1 MTLNNH
7 KQIPP
12 ARSLWCASRLALAFA
27 LSATVPCV
35 QAATPSDP
43 FFPQP
48 VYTTLTKANAVENM
62 AAAKNLDGLPT
73 AHYDAISADGKL
85 LMVSSKDQPEA
96 YLVDAQ
102 SGKKLATYE
111 IGKVPQGVAIS
122 PDGRWGMAVAAGED
136 TVSVI
141 DLKTRKLIKTIIV
154 GKTPHNVRFTHD
166 SRTAYVTLQGGNGVA
181 VVDMSSLKK
190 VGEIPIPGIK
200 GPHNLD
206 LSPDEKTLWVRD
218 FVGKVAA
225 VDIASRKVE
234 AIIPVGLGHGG
245 IDVTPG
251 GRYVVTGAIADHV
264 VDVIDPKT
272 MKVIKRIDV
281 GQGPHGV
288 RASADGRWIYA
299 SVTGTNRIAVIDANT
314 LNVAEQVPTNG
325 KVPFWLSVVGN
336 D

>member
-7 KQIPP
+7 QQ
-12 ARSLWCASRLALAFA
+12 ASPVRFRWSAYRLAFAFA
-27 LSATVPCV
+27 LSSAVPGA
-35 QAATPSDP
+35 QAAAPSDL
-43 FFPQP
+43 FPQP
-48 VYTTLTKANAVENM
+48 VYVTVTKADAVQEM
-62 AAAKNLDGLPT
+62 ASSRNLDGLPT

-85 LMVSSKDQPEA
+85 LMVSSRDQPEA

-102 SGKKLATYE
+102 SGKKLATYK

-122 PDGRWGMAVAAGED
+122 PDGRWGMAVAAGEN
-136 TVSVI
+136 TVSII
-141 DLKTRKLIKTIIV
+141 DLKTRKLVKTIEV
-154 GKTPHNVRFTHD
+154 GKTPHNVRFTRD
-166 SRTAYVTLQGGNGVA
+166 SRIAYVTLQGGTGVA

-190 VGEIPIPGIK
+190 VDEIPVPGVK

-225 VDIASRKVE
+225 VDIASRREK

-251 GRYVVTGAIADHV
+251 GKYVVTGAIADHV

-272 MKVIKRIDV
+272 MKIIKRIDV

-299 SVTGTNRIAVIDANT
+299 SVTGTNQIAVIDANT
-314 LNVAEQVPTNG
+314 LDVARQVPTEG
-325 KVPFWLSVVGN
+325 EVPFWLSVVGN

>member
-1 MTLNNH
+1 MTLNAP
-7 KQIPP
+7 QQASPVRFRRS
-12 ARSLWCASRLALAFA
+12 ARRLALVFA
-27 LSATVPCV
+27 LSGAAACV
-35 QAATPSDP
+35 QAATSPDL
-43 FFPQP
+43 FPQP
-48 VYTTLTKANAVENM
+48 VYVTVTKADAVEEM
-62 AAAKNLDGLPT
+62 ATSRKLDGLPT

-85 LMVSSKDQPEA
+85 LMASSTDQPEA
-96 YLVDAQ
+96 YLSDAQ
-102 SGKKLATYE
+102 SGKKLATYK

-141 DLKTRKLIKTIIV
+141 DLKTQKLVKTIMV
-154 GKTPHNVRFTHD
+154 GKTPHNVRFTRD
-166 SRTAYVTLQGGNGVA
+166 SRIAYVTLQGGTGVV
-181 VVDMSSLKK
+181 VVDMSSLSK
-190 VGEIPIPGIK
+190 VDEIPVPGVK

-225 VDIASRKVE
+225 VDIASRKEKAV
-234 AIIPVGLGHGG
+234 ISVGLGHGG
-245 IDVTPG
+245 IDVTPEG
-251 GRYVVTGAIADHV
+251 KYVVTGAIADHV

-299 SVTGTNRIAVIDANT
+299 SVTGTNTIAVIDANT
-314 LNVAEQVPTNG
+314 LEVVKQVPTDG
-325 KVPFWLSVVGN
+325 EVPFWLSVLGN

>member
-1 MTLNNH
+1 MALNNQQH
-7 KQIPP
+7 VPSPRFRWSAYHLAI
-12 ARSLWCASRLALAFA
+12 ALALSTA
-27 LSATVPCV
+27 VPGV
-35 QAATPSDP
+35 QAATSAEL
-43 FFPQP
+43 FPQP
-48 VYTTLTKANAVENM
+48 VYTTLTKANAVEEM
-62 AAAKNLDGLPT
+62 ATSKNTEGLPT

-85 LMVSSKDQPEA
+85 LMVSSRDQPEA
-96 YLVDAQ
+96 YLLDAKT
-102 SGKKLATYE
+102 GKKLATYE

-122 PDGRWGMAVAAGED
+122 PDEHWGMAVAAGED
-136 TVSVI
+136 TVSII
-141 DLKTRKLIKTIIV
+141 DLKTKKLVKTIKV
-154 GKTPHNVRFTHD
+154 GKTPHNIRFTHD
-166 SRTAYVTLQGGNGVA
+166 SRIAYVTLQGGTGVA
-181 VVDMSSLKK
+181 VVDMTSLKK
-190 VGEIPIPGIK
+190 IDEIPVPGIK

-234 AIIPVGLGHGG
+234 AVIPVGLGHGG

-251 GRYVVTGAIADHV
+251 GKYVVTGAIADHL

-288 RASADGRWIYA
+288 RASADGHWIYA

-314 LNVAEQVPTNG
+314 LDVAKQVPTQG
-325 KVPFWLSVVGN
+325 EIPFWISVVGN

>member
-1 MTLNNH
+1 MALNNH
-7 KQIPP
+7 QQ
-12 ARSLWCASRLALAFA
+12 ASPVRFRWSAYRLAAALALPA
-27 LSATVPCV
+27 VVSCA
-35 QAATPSDP
+35 QAATLSDL
-43 FFPQP
+43 FPQP
-48 VYTTLTKANAVENM
+48 VYVTVTKANAVEEM
-62 AAAKNLDGLPT
+62 ATSRNLDGVPT

-85 LMVSSKDQPEA
+85 LMVSSRDQPEA
-96 YLVDAQ
+96 YLVDVQ
-102 SGKKLATYE
+102 TGKKLATYK

-122 PDGRWGMAVAAGED
+122 PDGHWGMAVAAGEN

-141 DLKTRKLIKTIIV
+141 DLKTRKLVKTIVV
-154 GKTPHNVRFTHD
+154 GKTPHNVRFTRD
-166 SRTAYVTLQGGNGVA
+166 SQTAYVTLQGGTGVA
-181 VVDMSSLKK
+181 VVNMSSLKK
-190 VGEIPIPGIK
+190 VDEIPVPGVK

-225 VDIASRKVE
+225 VDIASRKEKAV
-234 AIIPVGLGHGG
+234 IPVGLGHGG

-251 GRYVVTGAIADHV
+251 GKYVITGAIADHV

-272 MKVIKRIDV
+272 MKLIKRIDV

-288 RASADGRWIYA
+288 RASADGHWIYA

-314 LNVAEQVPTNG
+314 LDVTKQVPTDG
-325 KVPFWLSVVGN
+325 EVPFWLSVLGN

>member
-1 MTLNNH
+1 MASNNH
-7 KQIPP
+7 LQTSSIHSR
-12 ARSLWCASRLALAFA
+12 RSAYRCALVVALCAA
-27 LSATVPCV
+27 ASCA
-35 QAATPSDP
+35 QAATASDL
-43 FFPQP
+43 FPQP
-48 VYTTLTKANAVENM
+48 VYVTVTKANAVEEM
-62 AAAKNLDGLPT
+62 ATSRTMDGLPT
-73 AHYDAISADGKL
+73 AHYDAISADGTL
-85 LMVSSKDQPEA
+85 LLTSSRDQTEA
-96 YLVDAQ
+96 YLTDAR
-102 SGKKLATYE
+102 SGKKLASYE

-122 PDGRWGMAVAAGED
+122 PDGRWGMAVAAGEN
-136 TVSVI
+136 TVSII
-141 DLKTRKLIKTIIV
+141 DLKTRKRVKTIIV

-166 SRTAYVTLQGGNGVA
+166 SRIAYVTLQGGTGVA
-181 VVDMSSLKK
+181 VVDMASLKK
-190 VGEIPIPGIK
+190 VDEIPVPGVK

-234 AIIPVGLGHGG
+234 AVIPVGRGHGG

-251 GRYVVTGAIADHV
+251 GRYVVTGAIADHL

-272 MKVIKRIDV
+272 LKVVKRIDV

-314 LNVAEQVPTNG
+314 LTVARQVPTSG
-325 KVPFWLSVVGN
+325 EVPFWLSVLGN

>member
-1 MTLNNH
+1 MALNNPQ
-7 KQIPP
+7 QIPLACP
-12 ARSLWCASRLALAFA
+12 RWSASRLALVVALFA
-27 LSATVPCV
+27 AAPCAQAT
-35 QAATPSDP
+35 TPSDL
-43 FFPQP
+43 FPQP
-48 VYTTLTKANAVENM
+48 VYTTVTKANAVENM
-62 AAAKNLDGLPT
+62 GAAKNLGDLPT

-85 LMVSSKDQPEA
+85 LMVSSRDQPEA

-102 SGKKLATYE
+102 SGKKLATYT

-141 DLKTRKLIKTIIV
+141 DLKTRKLIKTIMI

-166 SRTAYVTLQGGNGVA
+166 SQTAYVTLQGGGVA

-190 VGEIPIPGIK
+190 VDEIPVPGVK

-218 FVGKVAA
+218 FIGKVAA
-225 VDIASRKVE
+225 VDIASRKVK
-234 AIIPVGLGHGG
+234 AVIPVGLGHGG

-251 GRYVVTGAIADHV
+251 GKYVVTGAIADHV

-272 MKVIKRIDV
+272 MKIIKRIDV

-299 SVTGTNRIAVIDANT
+299 SVTGTNRVAVIDANT
-314 LNVAEQVPTNG
+314 LDVAAQVPTKG
-325 KVPFWLSVVGN
+325 EIPFWLSVVGN

>member
-1 MTLNNH
+1 MIVNNH
-7 KQIPP
+7 QQ
-12 ARSLWCASRLALAFA
+12 ATATRFRRSAYRLALAFA
-27 LSATVPCV
+27 LSTGISGV
-35 QAATPSDP
+35 QAATSADP
-43 FFPQP
+43 FPQP
-48 VYTTLTKANAVENM
+48 VYITLTKANAVQEM
-62 AAAKNLDGLPT
+62 ATSNSLDGLPT

-96 YLVDAQ
+96 YLLDAQ
-102 SGKKLATYE
+102 TGQKLATYK

-122 PDGRWGMAVAAGED
+122 PDERWGMAVAAGED

-141 DLKTRKLIKTIIV
+141 DLKTRKLVKTITV
-154 GKTPHNVRFTHD
+154 GKTPHNIRFTRD
-166 SRTAYVTLQGGNGVA
+166 SKMAYVTLQGGTGVA
-181 VVDMSSLKK
+181 VLDMSLLKK
-190 VGEIPIPGIK
+190 VDEIPVPGIK

-225 VDIASRKVE
+225 VDIASHKVK
-234 AIIPVGLGHGG
+234 AVIPVGLGHGG

-251 GRYVVTGAIADHV
+251 GKYVVTGAIADHL

-272 MKVIKRIDV
+272 MQVVNRVDV

-288 RASADGRWIYA
+288 RASADGHWIYA
-299 SVTGTNRIAVIDANT
+299 SITGTNQIAVIDANT
-314 LNVAEQVPTNG
+314 LDVVKQVPTKG
-325 KVPFWLSVVGN
+325 DVPFWISVVGN

>member
-1 MTLNNH
+1 MELNNR
-7 KQIPP
+7 QQTSSVRFR
-12 ARSLWCASRLALAFA
+12 RSTHRLALAFA
-27 LSATVPCV
+27 LSTGIPFVH
-35 QAATPSDP
+35 AATPPDL
-43 FFPQP
+43 FPQP
-48 VYTTLTKANAVENM
+48 IYTTLTKANAVEEM
-62 AAAKNLDGLPT
+62 ATSSNLDDLPT

-85 LMVSSKDQPEA
+85 LMVSSTDRPES

-102 SGKKLATYE
+102 TGKRLATYE

-122 PDGRWGMAVAAGED
+122 PDERWGMAVAAGED
-136 TVSVI
+136 TVSII
-141 DLKTRKLIKTIIV
+141 DLKTRKLVKTITV
-154 GKTPHNVRFTHD
+154 GKTPHNIRFTRD
-166 SRTAYVTLQGGNGVA
+166 SRIAYVTLQGGTGVA

-190 VGEIPIPGIK
+190 VDEISVPGIK

-225 VDIASRKVE
+225 VDIAAHKVK
-234 AIIPVGLGHGG
+234 AVIAVGLGHGG

-251 GRYVVTGAIADHV
+251 GKYVVTGAIADHI

-272 MKVIKRIDV
+272 MKVIKRVDV
-281 GQGPHGV
+281 GHGPHGV

-299 SVTGTNRIAVIDANT
+299 SVTGTNQIAVIDANT
-314 LNVAEQVPTNG
+314 LDVVKQVPTKG
-325 KVPFWLSVVGN
+325 DVPFWISVVGN